1 MAAIPALE
9 FTDVNI
15 IPEIANDVRSTFFT
29 HKTRSLEFRLV
40 QLRKLYWGIKDNANA
55 IEAACKL
62 DLGKGIFESNTSE
75 LDFCTNTIIFDI
87 NNLKEWAKDES
98 APDVPFDM
106 KVLRP
111 KIRKDP
117 LGTVL
122 IIGPYN
128 FPVNLLICPLAGA
141 IAAGN
146 TAVVKPS
153 ENAPNVAVVM
163 QKVIEGY
170 LDQSCYRVVQ
180 GAIPESTAL
189 LEQKWD
195 KIFYTGG
202 ASVGTIIAKKAAETL
217 TPVVLE
223 LGGRNPAIVTR
234 NADIRLA
241 ARRLLWGK
249 IHNAGQVCISQ
260 NYTLI
265 DKEVFDRFVLE
276 LRQAMKEYYPNGTR
290 NTDEFGRIINNR
302 QWQRLKKM
310 LDNSQGQI
318 LMGGDMDESD
328 RYIEPTVIKVSSLT
342 DSLIV
347 EESFGPLMPLLPVSN
362 LDEAI
367 RIANEVHATPLAMF
381 PFGTKTE
388 TDRCLAEIRSGGASV
403 NDGFIHGSLP
413 TLAFGGIGDSGQ
425 GAYRGK
431 ASFDCF
437 SHARTITSTP
447 GWVEFLMAVRY
458 PPYAGKLKTLRRME
472 PKPDF
477 DREGTVKFSLV
488 RYILGLGAASKK
500 GGLVRYFVVLLAA
513 LGLKQYFTV

>member
-1 MAAIPALE
+1 M
-9 FTDVNI
+9 
-15 IPEIANDVRSTFFT
+15 
-29 HKTRSLEFRLV
+29 
-40 QLRKLYWGIKDNANA
+40 
-55 IEAACKL
+55 
-62 DLGKGIFESNTSE
+62 
-75 LDFCTNTIIFDI
+75 
-87 NNLKEWAKDES
+87 
-98 APDVPFDM
+98 
-106 KVLRP
+106 
-111 KIRKDP
+111 
-117 LGTVL
+117 
-122 IIGPYN
+122 
-128 FPVNLLICPLAGA
+128 ICPLAGA

-163 QKVIEGY
+163 QRVIEGY

-180 GAIPESTAL
+180 GAIPQSTAL
-189 LEQKWD
+189 LEEKWD

-217 TPVVLE
+217 TPVILE
-223 LGGRNPAIVTR
+223 LGGRNPAIVTK

-249 IHNAGQVCISQ
+249 VHNAGQVCISQ

-276 LRQAMKEYYPNGTR
+276 IRKAMKEYYPNGTR
-290 NTDEFGRIINNR
+290 TTEDYGRMINNR
-302 QWQRLKKM
+302 QWQRVKKM
-310 LDNSQGQI
+310 LDDSQGQI
-318 LMGGDMDESD
+318 LMGGDMDEGD
-328 RYIEPTVIKVSSLT
+328 RYIEPTVIQISSLT
-342 DSLIV
+342 DSLMV

-381 PFGTKTE
+381 PFGNKTE
-388 TDRCLAEIRSGGASV
+388 TDRCLAEIRSGGVSV

-413 TLAFGGIGDSGQ
+413 TLAFGGIGDSGH

-447 GWVEFLMAVRY
+447 GWVEFLLAVRY
-458 PPYAGKLKTLRRME
+458 PPYEGKLKMTRRME
-472 PKPDF
+472 LKPDF
-477 DREGTVKFSLV
+477 DREGRVQFSLV
-488 RYILGLGAASKK
+488 RYILSLGAASKS
-500 GGLVRYFVVLLAA
+500 GGLIRYAVVLI
-513 LGLKQYFTV
+513 GK

>member
-1 MAAIPALE
+1 M
-9 FTDVNI
+9 
-15 IPEIANDVRSTFFT
+15 
-29 HKTRSLEFRLV
+29 
-40 QLRKLYWGIKDNANA
+40 
-55 IEAACKL
+55 
-62 DLGKGIFESNTSE
+62 
-75 LDFCTNTIIFDI
+75 
-87 NNLKEWAKDES
+87 
-98 APDVPFDM
+98 
-106 KVLRP
+106 
-111 KIRKDP
+111 
-117 LGTVL
+117 
-122 IIGPYN
+122 
-128 FPVNLLICPLAGA
+128 ICPLAGA

-153 ENAPNVAVVM
+153 ENAPNVAVIM

-180 GAIPESTAL
+180 GAIPQSTAL

-223 LGGRNPAIVTR
+223 LGGRNPAIVTK

-241 ARRLLWGK
+241 ARRLLWAK
-249 IHNAGQVCISQ
+249 VHNAGQVCISQ

-276 LRQAMKEYYPNGTR
+276 IRKAMKEYYPNGTR
-290 NTDEFGRIINNR
+290 NTEEFGRLVNNR
-302 QWQRLKKM
+302 QWQRVKKM
-310 LDNSQGQI
+310 LDDSQGRI
-318 LMGGDMDESD
+318 LMGGDTDESD
-328 RYIEPTVIKVSSLT
+328 RYIEPTVIQISSLT
-342 DSLIV
+342 DSLMV

-381 PFGTKTE
+381 PFGNGAE
-388 TDRCLAEIRSGGASV
+388 TRRCLAEIRSGGASV
-403 NDGFIHGSLP
+403 NDGFMHGSVP
-413 TLAFGGIGDSGQ
+413 TLAFGGIGDSGH

-447 GWVEFLMAVRY
+447 GWAEFLLAVRY
-458 PPYAGKLKTLRRME
+458 PPYEGKLKMTRRMAL
-472 PKPDF
+472 KPDF
-477 DREGTVKFSLV
+477 DREGNVKFSLV
-488 RYILGLGAASKK
+488 RYILGLGAASKT
-500 GGLVRYFVVLLAA
+500 GGFVRYLVVLLGKWCRLASVKDSA
-513 LGLKQYFTV
+513 DMP